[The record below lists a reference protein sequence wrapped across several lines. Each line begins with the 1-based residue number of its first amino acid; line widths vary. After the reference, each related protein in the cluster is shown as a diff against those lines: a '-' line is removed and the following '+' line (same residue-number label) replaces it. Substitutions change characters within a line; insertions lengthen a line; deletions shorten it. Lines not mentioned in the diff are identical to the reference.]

1 MLIALGI
8 SVAFFIVEVAGGLLA
23 NSLALL
29 ADAGHV
35 LTDIAAIGLALG
47 AFWVAER
54 PISPRRT
61 FGFYRIESFAAVING
76 LMLWAIAAWVAFEA
90 YQRLM
95 EPPAVRTLTMVAVA
109 VAGLVANAVVG
120 LVLQGASAKSLN
132 VRAAYLHVVT
142 DALQSVAVIVAGLL
156 MAMTGWFVVDP
167 LASVLIALV
176 MVVSGGRVLWE
187 GVHVLMES
195 TPRNLDVRALCERLE
210 RVNGVADVHD
220 IHAWSITSGFEVLSC
235 HVVTSRKTAEER
247 AALLQQLREIA
258 DREFQ
263 INHITIQLEDTATGC
278 VERHHVEHEASR
290 PKAP

>member
-1 MLIALGI
+1 MLIALSI
-8 SVAFFIVEVAGGLLA
+8 SAAFFVTEVVGGLLS

-35 LTDIAAIGLALG
+35 LTDIAAIGLALV
-47 AFWVAER
+47 AFWIAER

-95 EPPAVRTLTMVAVA
+95 EPPEVKTLAMLAVA
-109 VAGLVANAVVG
+109 VAGLAANVVVG
-120 LVLQGASAKSLN
+120 LVLQGSSAKSLN
-132 VRAAYLHVVT
+132 VRAAYLHVLT
-142 DALQSVAVIVAGLL
+142 DALQSVAVIAASLIMLV
-156 MAMTGWFVVDP
+156 TGWFAVDP
-167 LASVLIALV
+167 VASMLIALV
-176 MVVSGGRVLWE
+176 MLVTGGRVLWE
-187 GVHVLMES
+187 GIHVLMES
-195 TPRNLDVRALCERLE
+195 TPRNIDVRALCERLE
-210 RVNGVADVHD
+210 RVNGVTDVHD

-235 HVVTSRKTAEER
+235 HVVTAHKSAEER

-263 INHITIQLEDTATGC
+263 ISHITIQLEDTAKDC
-278 VERHHVEHEASR
+278 VERHHVEHETTR
-290 PKAP
+290 P